1 MFTNSLE
8 YGKIIY
14 GKLQKGSLEMKTDTV
29 VTSESLELPIEN
41 NTDNVTPAPETIEM
55 PKTKKRRRRLGD
67 RGDGRRVRGVS
78 PMTRVACYIM
88 EDRTGA
94 SNRIRDCIEVT
105 ALEKYVREKRT
116 EGMKSFTMM
125 HAIIAAYVRVLSQM
139 PALNRFIAGHKI
151 FSRNKIEVA
160 LTIKKEMNLES
171 PDTVVKIF
179 PEYGMTAKDVYEL
192 MQKEIDD
199 YRNSPGG
206 AFDDTAK
213 VLNYFP
219 GFLMLWAIRLLR
231 GLDYIG
237 LLPKFLTKL
246 SPFHCSMFITS
257 MGSLGI
263 PPIYHHLYDFGNC
276 PVFIAFGAKERK
288 YEVNAKGEV
297 EKKEYVGY
305 TVMMDER
312 ICDGFYFAAALKKLR
327 RLLRDPWQLDV
338 PPEDI
343 IEDID

>member
-1 MFTNSLE
+1 
-8 YGKIIY
+8 
-14 GKLQKGSLEMKTDTV
+14 MKQDTV
-29 VTSESLELPIEN
+29 LKNETLELPIEN
-41 NTDNVTPAPETIEM
+41 NTDNVTSAPETAER
-55 PKTKKRRRRLGD
+55 PKAKKRRRRLGD
-67 RGDGRRVRGVS
+67 RGDGRRVRGIS

-94 SNRIRDCIEVT
+94 SNRIRDCVDVGQ
-105 ALEKYVREKRT
+105 LEKYVREKRA

-139 PALNRFIAGHKI
+139 PALNRFIAGHKV
-151 FSRNKIEVA
+151 FARNNIEVA
-160 LTIKKEMNLES
+160 LTIKKEMSLES

-219 GFLMLWAIRLLR
+219 GFIMLWAIRLLR

-237 LLPKFLTKL
+237 LLPKFLTGL

-276 PVFIAFGAKERK
+276 PVFLAFGAKERK
-288 YEVNAKGEV
+288 YELNSKGEV
-297 EKKEYVGY
+297 EKKEYMEY

-312 ICDGFYFAAALKKLR
+312 ICDGFYYAAALKKLR
-327 RLLRDPWQLDV
+327 RLLRDPWQLDN
-338 PPEDI
+338 PPDEI
-343 IEDID
+343 VEDID

>member
-1 MFTNSLE
+1 
-8 YGKIIY
+8 
-14 GKLQKGSLEMKTDTV
+14 MKTDTV
-29 VTSESLELPIEN
+29 VTSESLELPIDN
-41 NTDNVTPAPETIEM
+41 NTENTVSPETTAVDNAER
-55 PKTKKRRRRLGD
+55 PKIKKRRRRLGD
-67 RGDGRRVRGVS
+67 RGDGRRVRGIS

-94 SNRIRDCIEVT
+94 SNRIRDYIEVS
-105 ALEKYVREKRT
+105 ALEKYVREKRA
-116 EGMKSFTMM
+116 EGMKNFTMM
-125 HAIIAAYVRVLSQM
+125 HAIIAAYVRVISQM
-139 PALNRFIAGHKI
+139 PALNRFIAGHNI
-151 FSRNKIEVA
+151 FSRNNIEVA
-160 LTIKKEMNLES
+160 LTIKKEMSLES

-179 PEYGMTAKDVYEL
+179 PEHGMTASDVYAL

-338 PPEDI
+338 PPEDVA
-343 IEDID
+343 EDID

>member
-1 MFTNSLE
+1 MQENT
-8 YGKIIY
+8 
-14 GKLQKGSLEMKTDTV
+14 TV
-29 VTSESLELPIEN
+29 TAVVEEET
-41 NTDNVTPAPETIEM
+41 TATPAPSETA
-55 PKTKKRRRRLGD
+55 PVKQPKKRRRRFGD
-67 RGDGRRVRGVS
+67 RRDGRRVRGVS

-88 EDRTGA
+88 EDRTGS
-94 SNRIRDCIEVT
+94 SNRIRDRIDVGV
-105 ALEKYVREKRT
+105 LEKYVREKRA

-160 LTIKKEMNLES
+160 LTIKKEMSLEA

-179 PEYGMTAKDVYEL
+179 PDYSMTSKDVYDL
-192 MQKEIDD
+192 MQKEIDE
-199 YRNSPGG
+199 YRNCPGG

-213 VLNYFP
+213 ILNYLP
-219 GFLMLWAIRLLR
+219 GFVMLWAIRLLR
-231 GLDYIG
+231 GLDYLG
-237 LLPKFLTKL
+237 WLPKFLTDL

-263 PPIYHHLYDFGNC
+263 PPVYHHLYDFGNC

-288 YEVNAKGEV
+288 YELNSKGEV
-297 EKKEYVGY
+297 EKKEYVDY

-327 RLLRDPWQLDV
+327 RIFRDPWQLDL
-338 PPEDI
+338 PPEEIVD
-343 IEDID
+343 DID

>member
-1 MFTNSLE
+1 MQENT
-8 YGKIIY
+8 
-14 GKLQKGSLEMKTDTV
+14 TV
-29 VTSESLELPIEN
+29 TAVVEEET
-41 NTDNVTPAPETIEM
+41 TATPAPSETA
-55 PKTKKRRRRLGD
+55 PVKQPKKRRRRFGD
-67 RGDGRRVRGVS
+67 RRDGRRVRGVS

-88 EDRTGA
+88 EDRTGS
-94 SNRIRDCIEVT
+94 SNRIRDRIDVGV
-105 ALEKYVREKRT
+105 LEKYVREKRA

-160 LTIKKEMNLES
+160 LTIKKEMSLEA

-179 PEYGMTAKDVYEL
+179 PDYSMTSKDVYDL
-192 MQKEIDD
+192 MQKEIDE
-199 YRNSPGG
+199 YRNCPGG

-213 VLNYFP
+213 ILNYLP
-219 GFLMLWAIRLLR
+219 GFVMLWAIRLLR
-231 GLDYIG
+231 GLDYLG
-237 LLPKFLTKL
+237 WLPKFLTDL

-263 PPIYHHLYDFGNC
+263 PPVYHHLYDFGNC

-288 YEVNAKGEV
+288 YELNSKGEV
-297 EKKEYVGY
+297 EKKEYVDY

-312 ICDGFYFAAALKKLR
+312 ICDGFYFAVALKKLR
-327 RLLRDPWQLDV
+327 RIFRDPWQLDL
-338 PPEDI
+338 PPEEIVD
-343 IEDID
+343 DID